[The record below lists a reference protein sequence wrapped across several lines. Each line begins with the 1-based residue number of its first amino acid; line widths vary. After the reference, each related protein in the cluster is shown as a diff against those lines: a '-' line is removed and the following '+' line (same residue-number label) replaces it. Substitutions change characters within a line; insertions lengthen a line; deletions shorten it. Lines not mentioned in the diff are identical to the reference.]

1 MSKINSLVI
10 VDTINSETSF
20 WYVATG
26 FRDANQT
33 RLTGAW
39 TKRKPEINFYEN
51 IMSDRMFY
59 AIAEGRNSI
68 DECKYSPKDEIDVE
82 KSIANANL
90 EINNLKDKLA
100 TEQSQ
105 RKSYKQLTNPDWV
118 EMPKFEELHK
128 ILETNKNNSNRPL
141 EIAKWFANL
150 FNIWDTFQEQK
161 MGSLFLRKISSS
173 DYTNF
178 PTKTISK

>member
-1 MSKINSLVI
+1 MSEINSLVI

-26 FRDANQT
+26 FREANQT

-59 AIAEGRNSI
+59 ATPEGRSSI
-68 DECKYSPKDEIDVE
+68 DESKYSPKDEIDVE
-82 KSIANANL
+82 KSITGANW
-90 EINNLKDKLA
+90 EINSLKDKLA

-105 RKSYKQLTNPDWV
+105 RKTYKQLTNPDWV
-118 EMPKFEELHK
+118 EMPKFEELYE
-128 ILETNKNNSNRPL
+128 ILVTHKNNTNRPL
-141 EIAKWFANL
+141 EIARWFANL
-150 FNIWDTFQEQK
+150 FNTWDTFQEQK
-161 MGSLFLRKISSS
+161 MGSLFLRRISSP
-173 DYTNF
+173 DYINF
-178 PTKTISK
+178 PTKTILN